1 MTSALAKSPVARPAP
16 LASPKR
22 PLTIASQPTGKR
34 KGIEFTIRR
43 RGEITHRSHGLASAV
58 CQIWS
63 KRGACSTWNV
73 EKDGCYS
80 SSTEKAQSN
89 RGRVQ
94 S

>member
-22 PLTIASQPTGKR
+22 PLPIASQLTGHG

-43 RGEITHRSHGLASAV
+43 REKSTHPSHGLASAIR
-58 CQIWS
+58 QIRS
-63 KRGACSTWNV
+63 KRAACSTWNA
-73 EKDGCYS
+73 EKIGCFS
-80 SSTEKAQSN
+80 IGMKQAASK